1 MPIRFRWTSKE
12 YVPIALMLFGAC
24 GIFQVLFIFLAQYIL
39 GVGNY
44 VVVILIPIGT
54 TIALFF
60 GVVIIFESFVQVE
73 NRKKFKNQFQKSRLE
88 SSKFRKILYFPII
101 RPIIIVFPVFAV
113 IFISTYGISLIFL
126 DNVIAFLIA
135 ENLATLISLL
145 IANLIEKKYAK
156 IKRF

>member
-12 YVPIALMLFGAC
+12 YMPIALMLFGAC
-24 GIFQVLFIFLAQYIL
+24 GIFQVLFIFLAQFIL

-44 VVVILIPIGT
+44 IVVILIPVGT

-73 NRKKFKNQFQKSRLE
+73 KRKKMRSQFQKTRQGL
-88 SSKFRKILYFPII
+88 SKFRTILYFPII
-101 RPIIIVFPVFAV
+101 RPIIIVFPVFAI
-113 IFISTYGISLIFL
+113 IFFSTYGISLIFL

-135 ENLATLISLL
+135 ENLAVLISLL
-145 IANLIEKKYAK
+145 IANIIEKKYAR
-156 IKRF
+156 INRY

>member
-12 YVPIALMLFGAC
+12 YIPIALMLFGAC
-24 GIFQVLFIFLAQYIL
+24 GIFQALFIILAQYIL

-44 VVVILIPIGT
+44 LVVILIPIGI

-73 NRKKFKNQFQKSRLE
+73 KRKNTRSQFQKSRLE
-88 SSKFRKILYFPII
+88 LSKFRKILYFPVI
-101 RPIIIVFPVFAV
+101 RPIIIVFPVFTA
-113 IFISTYGISLIFL
+113 IFFSTYGISLIFL
-126 DNVIAFLIA
+126 DNVMAFLIS
-135 ENLATLISLL
+135 ENLAVIISLL

-156 IKRF
+156 INRY

>member
-1 MPIRFRWTSKE
+1 MPIRFRWSSKE
-12 YVPIALMLFGAC
+12 YIPIALMLLGAC
-24 GIFQVLFIFLAQYIL
+24 GIFQVLFIFLAQFIL

-54 TIALFF
+54 TVALFF

-73 NRKKFKNQFQKSRLE
+73 KRKKNKSQFQKSRLE
-88 SSKFRKILYFPII
+88 LSKFRKLLYFPVI
-101 RPIIIVFPVFAV
+101 RPIIIVFPIFTA

-126 DNVIAFLIA
+126 DNVMSFLIS
-135 ENLATLISLL
+135 ENVAAIISLL

-156 IKRF
+156 VYRY

>member
-1 MPIRFRWTSKE
+1 MPIRFRWSSKE
-12 YVPIALMLFGAC
+12 YMPIALMLLGAC
-24 GIFQVLFIFLAQYIL
+24 GIFQVLFIFLAQFIL

-73 NRKKFKNQFQKSRLE
+73 KRKKARSQFQKSRLE
-88 SSKFRKILYFPII
+88 LSKFRRILYFPII
-101 RPIIIVFPVFAV
+101 RPIIIVFP
-113 IFISTYGISLIFL
+113 IFTAIFFSTYGISLIFL
-126 DNVIAFLIA
+126 ANIIAFIIS
-135 ENLATLISLL
+135 ENLATIISLI

-156 IKRF
+156 INRY

>member
-12 YVPIALMLFGAC
+12 YMPIALMLFGAC
-24 GIFQVLFIFLAQYIL
+24 GIFQVLFIFLAQFIL

-44 VVVILIPIGT
+44 LVVILIPVGT

-73 NRKKFKNQFQKSRLE
+73 KRKKMRSQFQKSRMGV
-88 SSKFRKILYFPII
+88 SKFRRILYFPII

-113 IFISTYGISLIFL
+113 IFFSTYGISLIFL
-126 DNVIAFLIA
+126 DNVLAFLIS
-135 ENLATLISLL
+135 ENVAVLISLI
-145 IANLIEKKYAK
+145 IANIIEKKYAK
-156 IKRF
+156 INRY

>member
-12 YVPIALMLFGAC
+12 YIPIALMLFGAC

-73 NRKKFKNQFQKSRLE
+73 KRKKFRNQFQKSRLE
-88 SSKFRKILYFPII
+88 SSKFQKILYFPII
-101 RPIIIVFPVFAV
+101 RPIIIVFPIFAI
-113 IFISTYGISLIFL
+113 IFICTYGICLIFL
-126 DNVIAFLIA
+126 DSVIAFLIS

>member
-12 YVPIALMLFGAC
+12 YMPIALMLFGAC
-24 GIFQVLFIFLAQYIL
+24 GIFQVLFIFLAQFVL

-44 VVVILIPIGT
+44 LVVILIPVGT

-73 NRKKFKNQFQKSRLE
+73 KRKKMRSQFQKSRIDV
-88 SSKFRKILYFPII
+88 SKFRTILYFPII

-113 IFISTYGISLIFL
+113 IFFSTYGISLFFL
-126 DNVIAFLIA
+126 DNVIAFLIS
-135 ENLATLISLL
+135 ENLAVLISLF
-145 IANLIEKKYAK
+145 IANVIEKKYAK
-156 IKRF
+156 INRY

>member
-12 YVPIALMLFGAC
+12 YIPIAFMLFGAC
-24 GIFQVLFIFLAQYIL
+24 GIFQVLFVFLAQYIL

-44 VVVILIPIGT
+44 LVVVLIPIGA

-73 NRKKFKNQFQKSRLE
+73 KRKKLKSQFQKSRLE

-101 RPIIIVFPVFAV
+101 RPIIIVFPIFAIV
-113 IFISTYGISLIFL
+113 FISSYGISLIFL
-126 DNVIAFLIA
+126 DNVMSFLIA
-135 ENLATLISLL
+135 ENLATILSLL
-145 IANLIEKKYAK
+145 IANLIEKNYAK
-156 IKRF
+156 IQRF

>member
-1 MPIRFRWTSKE
+1 MSIRFRWTSKE
-12 YVPIALMLFGAC
+12 YIPIALMLFGVC

-44 VVVILIPIGT
+44 VVIILIPIGT

-73 NRKKFKNQFQKSRLE
+73 KRKNLRSQFQKSRLE

-101 RPIIIVFPVFAV
+101 RPIIIVFPVFAA
-113 IFISTYGISLIFL
+113 IFISTYGICLIFL
-126 DNVIAFLIA
+126 DNVIAFLIS
-135 ENLATLISLL
+135 ENLATLISLI

>member
-12 YVPIALMLFGAC
+12 YIPIALMLFGAC
-24 GIFQVLFIFLAQYIL
+24 GIFQVLFIFLAQYVL

-44 VVVILIPIGT
+44 LVVILIPIVT

-73 NRKKFKNQFQKSRLE
+73 KRAKLRSQFQKSRLE
-88 SSKFRKILYFPII
+88 LSNFRKILYFPII
-101 RPIIIVFPVFAV
+101 RPIIIVFPVFTV
-113 IFISTYGISLIFL
+113 IFISTYGISMIFL
-126 DNVIAFLIA
+126 DKVIAFLIS
-135 ENLATLISLL
+135 ENLAVIISLL

-156 IKRF
+156 IQKY

>member
-12 YVPIALMLFGAC
+12 YIPIALMLFGAC
-24 GIFQVLFIFLAQYIL
+24 GIFQVLFIFLAQYVL

-44 VVVILIPIGT
+44 LVVILIPIVT

-73 NRKKFKNQFQKSRLE
+73 KRAKLRSQFQKSRLE
-88 SSKFRKILYFPII
+88 LSNFRKILYFPII
-101 RPIIIVFPVFAV
+101 RPIIIVFPVFTI
-113 IFISTYGISLIFL
+113 IFISTYGISMIFL
-126 DNVIAFLIA
+126 DKVISFLIS
-135 ENLATLISLL
+135 ENLAVIISLL

-156 IKRF
+156 IHRY

>member
-1 MPIRFRWTSKE
+1 MPIRFRWTSKD
-12 YVPIALMLFGAC
+12 YIPIALMLFGAC

-44 VVVILIPIGT
+44 LVVILIPTGT

-60 GVVIIFESFVQVE
+60 GVIIIFESFVQVE
-73 NRKKFKNQFQKSRLE
+73 KKSKIKSQFQKSRIKL
-88 SSKFRKILYFPII
+88 SKFRKILYFPII
-101 RPIIIVFPVFAV
+101 RPIIIVFP
-113 IFISTYGISLIFL
+113 IFTAIFFSSYAISLIFL

-135 ENLATLISLL
+135 ENLAALISLL

-156 IKRF
+156 INRY

>member
-1 MPIRFRWTSKE
+1 MPVRFRWTSKE
-12 YVPIALMLFGAC
+12 YIPIALMLFGAC
-24 GIFQVLFIFLAQYIL
+24 GIFQVLFIYLAQYIL

-44 VVVILIPIGT
+44 LVVILIPIGT
-54 TIALFF
+54 SIALFF

-73 NRKKFKNQFQKSRLE
+73 KRKKIRSQFQKSRLA

-101 RPIIIVFPVFAV
+101 RPIIIVFPVFTA

-126 DNVIAFLIA
+126 DNLMAFLIS
-135 ENLATLISLL
+135 ENLATIISLL

-156 IKRF
+156 IQRY

>member
-1 MPIRFRWTSKE
+1 MSIRFRWASKE
-12 YVPIALMLFGAC
+12 YIPIALMLFGVC

-44 VVVILIPIGT
+44 VVIILIPIGT

-73 NRKKFKNQFQKSRLE
+73 KRKNLRSQFQKSRLE

-101 RPIIIVFPVFAV
+101 RPIIIVFPVFAA
-113 IFISTYGISLIFL
+113 IFISTYGICLIFL
-126 DNVIAFLIA
+126 DNVIAFLIS
-135 ENLATLISLL
+135 ENLATLISLI